1 MFLAGRYMYV
11 EVNGKQNGDIARI
24 SSPLVSV
31 SQKTTKCLKFW
42 YHMYGPHIASL
53 NVYANTTSLGFPIW
67 SKNGTQGNKWKLAK
81 VDVVM
86 SQSYS
91 VSFFLLAFITLA
103 FITLT
108 FFSCLSMEKKK
119 EFLFPGILKGKDRKF

>member
-1 MFLAGRYMYV
+1 MYV

-108 FFSCLSMEKKK
+108 LFSCLSMEKKK

>member
-1 MFLAGRYMYV
+1 MYV

-103 FITLT
+103 F
-108 FFSCLSMEKKK
+108 FPCLSMKKK
-119 EFLFPGILKGKDRKF
+119 RNSCFPGILEGKDRKF

>member
-1 MFLAGRYMYV
+1 MYV

-53 NVYANTTSLGFPIW
+53 NVYANTTSLGLPIW

-103 FITLT
+103 LYNIGFHNIGL
-108 FFSCLSMEKKK
+108 FSMLEHGKKK

>member
-108 FFSCLSMEKKK
+108 LFSCLSMEKKK